1 MGSGKGRMNRN
12 RVLVTY
18 FAAAGNIFFPAV
30 FCRRKSRFGLSQP
43 MVKGADEC
51 L

>member
-1 MGSGKGRMNRN
+1 MGSGKGRMTRN
-12 RVLVTY
+12 HVVVTY

-30 FCRRKSRFGLSQP
+30 FCRRNSRFDLPQP
-43 MVKGADEC
+43 MVKGVDEC